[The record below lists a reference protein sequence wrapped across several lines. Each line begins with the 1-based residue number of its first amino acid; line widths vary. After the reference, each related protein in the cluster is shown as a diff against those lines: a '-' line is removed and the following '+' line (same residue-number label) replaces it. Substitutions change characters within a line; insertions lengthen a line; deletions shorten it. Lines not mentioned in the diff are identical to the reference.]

1 MLLDGFDSSNSTQNL
16 KSKCKKYLYYNWLIS
31 KRRNTAM
38 PEYVFAQKAN

>member
-1 MLLDGFDSSNSTQNL
+1 MLLLANTSIAQ
-16 KSKCKKYLYYNWLIS
+16 KKYLYYNWLIS